1 MGKRWGHGE
10 NMGQGE
16 IESLR
21 MDNGEGGGG
30 LVSYLMF

>member
-10 NMGQGE
+10 V
-16 IESLR
+16 ESLR